1 MAGQRHQFN
10 GHELGQTLG
19 DSERQGGLV
28 CCSSW
33 GGKEAEMTWRL
44 NNNVSLKEN
53 SRIFISAGRERM
65 QLHEASAGGAELKH
79 RRPVC
84 QNHHCHLRWPCHH
97 HLSCYLSCRPVG
109 PSVLRTHLRENF
121 AILLFAASDLAS
133 ITSHIHN
140 WVLFLLWLHL
150 FILSGV
156 IIPPISS
163 SILGNYPPGKFIFHC
178 PVFLPFH
185 TVHGNLK
192 AGILK

>member
-1 MAGQRHQFN
+1 
-10 GHELGQTLG
+10 
-19 DSERQGGLV
+19 
-28 CCSSW
+28 
-33 GGKEAEMTWRL
+33 MTWRL

-97 HLSCYLSCRPVG
+97 HLSCYLSCQPVG
-109 PSVLRTHLRENF
+109 PLVLRTHLRENYV
-121 AILLFAASDLAS
+121 ILLFAASDLAS

-140 WVLFLLWLHL
+140 WVLFLLWFSV

-156 IIPPISS
+156 ISELLSS
-163 SILGNYPPGKFIFHC
+163 LYSRLQLILPKGKSS
-178 PVFLPFH
+178 LW
-185 TVHGNLK
+185 TVHISRTLFCRLIQSLVHHVS
-192 AGILK
+192 GINKIFF